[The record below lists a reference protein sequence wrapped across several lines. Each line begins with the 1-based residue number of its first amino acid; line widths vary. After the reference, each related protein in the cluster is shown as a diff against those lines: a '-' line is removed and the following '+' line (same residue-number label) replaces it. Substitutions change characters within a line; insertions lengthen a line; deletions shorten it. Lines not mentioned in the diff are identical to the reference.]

1 MNPLLSLRSL
11 RVTLQTRR
19 GPVPVLRGIDLD
31 VADGEALGIA
41 GESGSGKS
49 TLASTIIRTLPLGG
63 AISGSMTFRGRDLL
77 AMDPR
82 EMRRIRGREIA
93 IVFQEPSFDPLAR
106 IGKQIA
112 EVLKAH
118 GMTEGAAARVGELLV
133 LVGLDP
139 DVAISYPHRMS
150 GGMLQRAQLAAALA
164 ARPSLLIADEP
175 TSAIDAVLQTQLLDL
190 LSSLR
195 TRLALSVILISH
207 DLSVISRFCQ
217 RIAVMYAGQL
227 VEEGSVRDVLSSPLH
242 PYTALLLRASR
253 FEGSGGLGSAPDMFS
268 LPSGCA
274 FRERCPRR
282 LPVCDSQDVD
292 LRREDGRAVRCV
304 HYE

>member
-1 MNPLLSLRSL
+1 MNSLLSLRAL

-19 GPVPVLRGIDLD
+19 GPVLVLRGIDLD
-31 VADGEALGIA
+31 VAEGEALGIA

-49 TLASTIIRTLPLGG
+49 TLASTIIRTLPIEG
-63 AISGSMTFRGRDLL
+63 AISGSMSFRGRDIL
-77 AMDPR
+77 AIDPG
-82 EMRRIRGREIA
+82 EMRRIRGRDIA
-93 IVFQEPSFDPLAR
+93 IVFQEQSFDPLAR
-106 IGKQIA
+106 IGQHVA

-118 GMTEGAAARVGELLV
+118 GMIEGVAARVRELLV

-139 DVAISYPHRMS
+139 DVASAYPHRMS
-150 GGMLQRAQLAAALA
+150 GGMLQRAQLAVALA

-175 TSAIDAVLQTQLLDL
+175 TSAVDAVLQTHLLDL

-195 TRLALSVILISH
+195 ARLALSVILISH

-217 RIAVMYAGQL
+217 RIAVMYAGRI
-227 VEEGSVRDVLSSPLH
+227 VEEGAVGGVLSTPRH
-242 PYTALLLRASR
+242 PYTEMMLRASR
-253 FEGSGGLGSAPDMFS
+253 FEGSGGVGSAPDMFC
-268 LPSGCA
+268 LPVGCA

-282 LPVCDSQDVD
+282 VPACGSRDVD
-292 LRREDGRAVRCV
+292 LCRKDGHAVRCV